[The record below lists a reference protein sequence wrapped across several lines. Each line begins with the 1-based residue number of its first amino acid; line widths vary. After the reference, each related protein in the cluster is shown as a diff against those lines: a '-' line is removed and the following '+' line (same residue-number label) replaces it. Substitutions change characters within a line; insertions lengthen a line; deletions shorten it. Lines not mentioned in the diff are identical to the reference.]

1 MIIMVKWGGEIVGS
15 TGVWIIEND
24 QIFAYGK
31 IKRGKLTDIYSTF
44 YLNQTVYHVCQR
56 EYWLMVVYFVP
67 LDSLHHLVQL
77 YIN

>member
-15 TGVWIIEND
+15 TGVWIIEDD

-44 YLNQTVYHVCQR
+44 YLNFYYH
-56 EYWLMVVYFVP
+56 
-67 LDSLHHLVQL
+67 
-77 YIN
+77 